1 MPHLRRFPVEVVVLY
16 LLFAFWFLTSISSIG
31 LITLFCVGREGFDS
45 LIRSRTPWVFR
56 LLGNKPSLSLSEA
69 SGRRAT
75 GTVGAPRAALT
86 PHLRC
91 CCDNSPG
98 VRAVG
103 NVRAPPPA
111 APRPHLR
118 CRCRQGRGGQA
129 TGTARAPPP
138 AAPRPQLRCCCRQG
152 RGGRATGTARAP
164 SCPTPSV
171 PVLRSDRSST
181 VTRHNCAIACSP
193 SSIISTETEIEL
205 IRSLRF
211 ACTHRRNSHGHGRK
225 SKGGESHKPIS

>member
-1 MPHLRRFPVEVVVLY
+1 M
-16 LLFAFWFLTSISSIG
+16 
-31 LITLFCVGREGFDS
+31 
-45 LIRSRTPWVFR
+45 
-56 LLGNKPSLSLSEA
+56 LGNKPSLSLSEA

-98 VRAVG
+98 GRAMG
-103 NVRAPPPA
+103 NVRAPAPS
-111 APRPHLR
+111 APRPQLR

-129 TGTARAPPP
+129 TGTARAP
-138 AAPRPQLRCCCRQG
+138 
-152 RGGRATGTARAP
+152 
-164 SCPTPSV
+164 SYPTPSV
-171 PVLRSDRSST
+171 AILRSDRSST
-181 VTRHNCAIACSP
+181 VTRNNCTIACSP

-205 IRSLRF
+205 IRSPRF

-225 SKGGESHKPIS
+225 SKGGVAQASLLRAGGGCTPPQVPLAASSSL